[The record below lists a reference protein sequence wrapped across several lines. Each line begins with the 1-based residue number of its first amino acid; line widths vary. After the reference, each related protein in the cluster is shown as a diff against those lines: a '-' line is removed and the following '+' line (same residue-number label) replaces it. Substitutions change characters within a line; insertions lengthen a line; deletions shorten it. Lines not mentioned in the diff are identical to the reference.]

1 MAQRYR
7 RPNGQ
12 YGTGLEKDA
21 HERGVLHGIGI
32 GVAKAAK
39 AMAMPIELLWSM
51 IRRGTHRRPTSRR
64 RAA

>member
-12 YGTGLEKDA
+12 FGTSLEKEA

-32 GVAKAAK
+32 GVARAAR

-51 IRRGTHRRPTSRR
+51 IRRTATRRPTSRH